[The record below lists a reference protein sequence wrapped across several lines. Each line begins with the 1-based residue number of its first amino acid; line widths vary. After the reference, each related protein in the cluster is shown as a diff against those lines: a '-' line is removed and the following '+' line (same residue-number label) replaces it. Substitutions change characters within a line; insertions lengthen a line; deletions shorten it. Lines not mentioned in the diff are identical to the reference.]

1 MTRTT
6 RMTRAWLAR
15 VRRAPTIEIVV
26 LSHRLRLSL
35 LVAQAVGVMTLLR
48 SIAYDR
54 WITVLAS
61 LFLIGGAYA
70 ATRGRTWGVG
80 MAFASAVA
88 FPVAFAIGIAPA
100 WFCLVGLAGAW
111 PLAIAW
117 RSFARFDKGAATL
130 LATIA
135 ATAGAA
141 AAIAWKE
148 VAWSVISTFPSLR
161 PSIEAQHGIALLA
174 TMAVVVGVVAGRAKH
189 PADASASSEGE
200 ARVRFGERVRIGNP
214 GSPASESAHHDELA
228 GDRERLHGDLL
239 SDPETADAHA
249 PRARRIGS

>member
-1 MTRTT
+1 
-6 RMTRAWLAR
+6 MTRAWLAR
-15 VRRAPTIEIVV
+15 ARAEPTIEIVV

-61 LFLIGGAYA
+61 LFLIGGALA
-70 ATRGRTWGVG
+70 AQRGRTWGVG

-111 PLAIAW
+111 PLVVAW
-117 RSFARFDKGAATL
+117 RPFARFDKGAATL
-130 LATIA
+130 LAAVA

-148 VAWSVISTFPSLR
+148 MAWSIITTFPSLQ
-161 PSIEAQHGIALLA
+161 PSIEAQHGVALLA

-189 PADASASSEGE
+189 PAEASASSASFASSASSDVE
-200 ARVRFGERVRIGNP
+200 ARVRFGERIRVG
-214 GSPASESAHHDELA
+214 GDASESASREELA
-228 GDRERLHGDLL
+228 DSREGVEHDARSE
-239 SDPETADAHA
+239 SDATNG
-249 PRARRIGS
+249 RARRLPS

>member
-1 MTRTT
+1 MP
-6 RMTRAWLAR
+6 RAWLAR

-35 LVAQAVGVMTLLR
+35 LVAQAVGMMTLLR

-130 LATIA
+130 LATLA
-135 ATAGAA
+135 ATGGAA

-148 VAWSVISTFPSLR
+148 MAWSIITTFPSLR
-161 PSIEAQHGIALLA
+161 PSIEAQHGVALLA

-189 PADASASSEGE
+189 PAEASSSSEGE
-200 ARVRFGERVRIGNP
+200 ARVRFGERVRIGVDAD
-214 GSPASESAHHDELA
+214 ASESASHDELA
-228 GDRERLHGDLL
+228 E
-239 SDPETADAHA
+239 DAEAAEPHA